1 MTIIYDQV
9 KIRYFNVTLID
20 LKKKNKTLC
29 DHLKRWHLKKK
40 KIHHKPIS
48 ILGLEK
54 KEYRKAGSQVTSL
67 TMCHL
72 LDFSDFSQQITYIK
86 II

>member
-20 LKKKNKTLC
+20 LKKKTLC

-40 KIHHKPIS
+40 NTPQTNIHS
-48 ILGLEK
+48 WVREK
-54 KEYRKAGSQVTSL
+54 R
-67 TMCHL
+67 
-72 LDFSDFSQQITYIK
+72 I
-86 II
+86 